1 MAFATIW
8 WLCVQA
14 RAKIRPELDRWE
26 DRELELRV
34 KIAEKLR
41 KCQDQTIKIEESK
54 WKKTIEREWKRE
66 EHIPMNCPL
75 Q

>member
-14 RAKIRPELDRWE
+14 RAKIRPELDRRE

-54 WKKTIEREWKRE
+54 WKKTVEREWKRE
-66 EHIPMNCPL
+66 EHIPMNYPL